1 MAMMLAGRYSL
12 MSQLG
17 QGGMGTVWLAV
28 DELLRQQVAVKEVR
42 LPADLDEAA
51 RAELTERTL
60 REARAAARLR
70 SHPSIVTVHDV
81 VMDSGRPWIVMELVN
96 GRSLDR
102 IVREDG
108 PLPPA
113 QAAWVGRHVLDAL
126 AAAHAMGVL
135 HRDVKPGNVLLTQDG
150 RVLLTDFGIATVAGD
165 AALTQTGLLNGSPG
179 YIAPERLRG
188 EVDGPE
194 ADLWSLG
201 ATLYTAVEGRT
212 AYTGPNAAA
221 VMAAVLLHEPAPPQR
236 GGALTPVLAALL
248 EKEPQRRCPPAQAAA
263 WLQAVAQ
270 GEVPADTRPTARR
283 RTAATARRRPAS
295 TGRRFAVVGGALAL
309 ALSLTAGAVIWGMT
323 RPEERTSA
331 EQPRST
337 TPPTKSV
344 SSSPA
349 GKPLFGTNLHS
360 CRVLTAAQVRTL
372 LGATLQSDNLDR
384 KICQYFGANGSYATV
399 SLFRVPTLKG
409 AKANFVGIKQTFQ
422 DLRDEHPDIAFTRT
436 PVVGEE
442 SFASVYRT
450 NGTYVANMVF
460 RMSNVTATFSY
471 NGPRPGTKAIV
482 RAAASVAAAMEAA
495 RPAG

>member
-1 MAMMLAGRYSL
+1 MTMMLAGRYSL

-42 LPADLDEAA
+42 LPADLDEAS

-81 VMDSGRPWIVMELVN
+81 VMDSGRPWIVMELVH

-113 QAAWVGRHVLDAL
+113 RTALVGRHVLDAL

-188 EVDGPE
+188 EADGPE

-201 ATLYTAVEGRT
+201 ATLYMAVEGRA

-221 VMAAVLLHEPAPPQR
+221 VMAAVLLRDPAPPQR
-236 GGALTPVLAALL
+236 AGSLTPVLAALL
-248 EKEPQRRCPPAQAAA
+248 EKEPQRRCAPAQAAA

-270 GEVPADTRPTARR
+270 GDVPAATRPTARR
-283 RTAATARRRPAS
+283 PAPPW
-295 TGRRFAVVGGALAL
+295 RRFAVVGGALVL
-309 ALSLTAGAVIWGMT
+309 ALSLTTSAVIWGMT
-323 RPEERTSA
+323 RPGASTGVEPT
-331 EQPRST
+331 RST
-337 TPPTKSV
+337 TSPAKPV

-349 GKPLFGTNLHS
+349 GKPVFGTGLHS
-360 CRVLTAAQVRTL
+360 CKVLTDAQVRAL
-372 LGATLQSDNLDR
+372 LGGALQDDHRDR
-384 KICQYFGANGSYATV
+384 KICQYFGANGSFATV
-399 SLFRVPTLKG
+399 SLYRTPTIKG
-409 AKANFVGIKQTFQ
+409 AKANFVGTKQIFQ
-422 DLRDEHPDIAFTRT
+422 DLRDEHPDITFTRT

-442 SFASVYRT
+442 SFASVHRE
-450 NGTYVANMVF
+450 NGRYTANMVF
-460 RMSNVTATFSY
+460 RMSNVTATLSY
-471 NGPRPGTKAIV
+471 SGPRSGTKAIGQ
-482 RAAASVAAAMEAA
+482 AAASVAAAMERA

>member
-1 MAMMLAGRYSL
+1 MTMMLAGRYSL
-12 MSQLG
+12 MSELG

-42 LPADLDEAA
+42 LPADLDEAS

-201 ATLYTAVEGRT
+201 ATLYTAVEGRS

-236 GGALTPVLAALL
+236 AGALTPVLAALL

-270 GEVPADTRPTARR
+270 GDVPVNTRPM
-283 RTAATARRRPAS
+283 ARRRPAS
-295 TGRRFAVVGGALAL
+295 TGRRFAVVGGALVL
-309 ALSLTAGAVIWGMT
+309 ALSLTAGAVIWGMSRPGESAGPEPT
-323 RPEERTSA
+323 RGTTSPA
-331 EQPRST
+331 KP
-337 TPPTKSV
+337 V

-349 GKPLFGTNLHS
+349 GKPLFGTGLHS
-360 CRVLTAAQVRTL
+360 CRVLTPAQVSAL
-372 LGATLQSDNLDR
+372 LGSALKNDYKDR
-384 KICQYFGANGSYATV
+384 KICQYFGTNGSFAAV

-422 DLRDEHPDIAFTRT
+422 DLRDEHPDIKFSRT

-442 SFASVYRT
+442 SFASVYRA
-450 NGTYVANMVF
+450 NGTYTANMVF
-460 RMSNVTATFSY
+460 RMSNVTATFTYS
-471 NGPRPGTKAIV
+471 GPRSGTKALGQ
-482 RAAASVAAAMEAA
+482 AAASVAAAMEKA

>member
-1 MAMMLAGRYSL
+1 MTMMLAGRYTL

-17 QGGMGTVWLAV
+17 QGGMGTVWLAF
-28 DELLRQQVAVKEVR
+28 DELLRQQVAIKEVR
-42 LPADLDEAA
+42 LPADLNEAA

-113 QAAWVGRHVLDAL
+113 QVAWIGRHMLDAL
-126 AAAHAMGVL
+126 AAAHTMGVL

-188 EVDGPE
+188 EADGPQ

-201 ATLYTAVEGRT
+201 ATLYLAVEGRT

-221 VMAAVLLHEPAPPQR
+221 VMAAVLLHEPEPPR
-236 GGALTPVLAALL
+236 RAGPLVPVLVALL
-248 EKEPQRRCPPAQAAA
+248 EKQPQRRCTPAQASA

-270 GEVPADTRPTARR
+270 GGVPQITRPSAGRPAPRR
-283 RTAATARRRPAS
+283 R
-295 TGRRFAVVGGALAL
+295 GAVVGGALAL
-309 ALSLTAGAVIWGMT
+309 ALSLVAGTVLWAVN
-323 RPEERTSA
+323 RPGTSGPTG
-331 EQPRST
+331 EPGRST
-337 TPPTKSV
+337 TSSATQAAKPAT
-344 SSSPA
+344 SSPA
-349 GKPLFGTNLHS
+349 AKPLFGTGLHS
-360 CRVLTAAQVRTL
+360 CRVLTAGQVRTL
-372 LGATLQSDNLDR
+372 LGSGLKEDHQAR
-384 KICQYFGANGSYATV
+384 AICQYRGVNESYAAV
-399 SLFRVPTLKG
+399 SVYRVPTVDG
-409 AKANFVGIKQTFQ
+409 AKANFVAIKQTYQ
-422 DLRDEHPDIAFTRT
+422 DYRDEYPDVTFSRT
-436 PVVGEE
+436 PVAGEE
-442 SFASVYRT
+442 SFASVYRME
-450 NGTYVANMVF
+450 NGPYVANMVL
-460 RMSNVTATFSY
+460 RISNVTAILSY
-471 NGPRPGTKAIV
+471 SGPRSGTKAIV
-482 RAAASVAAAMEAA
+482 RAGVSAAAALEEA
-495 RPAG
+495 RPAR

>member
-1 MAMMLAGRYSL
+1 MTMMLAGRYSL

-42 LPADLDEAA
+42 LPADLDEAS

-81 VMDSGRPWIVMELVN
+81 VMDSGRPWIVMELVH

-113 QAAWVGRHVLDAL
+113 QTAMVGRHVLDAL

-150 RVLLTDFGIATVAGD
+150 RVLLTDFGIATVVGD

-188 EVDGPE
+188 EADGPE

-201 ATLYTAVEGRT
+201 ATLYMAVEGRA

-221 VMAAVLLHEPAPPQR
+221 VMAAVLLREPAPPQR
-236 GGALTPVLAALL
+236 AGSLTPVLAALL
-248 EKEPQRRCPPAQAAA
+248 EKEPQRRCGPAQAAA

-270 GEVPADTRPTARR
+270 GDVPEDTRPTG
-283 RTAATARRRPAS
+283 RRPAPAWH
-295 TGRRFAVVGGALAL
+295 RFAVVGGALVL

-323 RPEERTSA
+323 RPGTSTSA
-331 EQPRST
+331 EPTRGT
-337 TPPTKSV
+337 TPPAKPV

-349 GKPLFGTNLHS
+349 GKPLFGIDLHS

-372 LGATLQSDNLDR
+372 LGGALQRDHRNR
-384 KICQYFGANGSYATV
+384 QICQYFGANGSYATV
-399 SLFRVPTLKG
+399 SLYRVPTVKG
-409 AKANFVGIKQTFQ
+409 AKANFVGAKQTFQ
-422 DLRDEHPDIAFTRT
+422 DLRDEHPDITFTRT

-442 SFASVYRT
+442 SFASVHRA
-450 NGTYVANMVF
+450 NGTYTANMVF
-460 RMSNVTATFSY
+460 RMSNVTATLSY
-471 NGPRPGTKAIV
+471 SGPRPGTKAIG

>member
-1 MAMMLAGRYSL
+1 MTMMLAGRYSL

-42 LPADLDEAA
+42 LPADLDEAS

-188 EVDGPE
+188 EADGPE

-236 GGALTPVLAALL
+236 AGSLTPVLAALL
-248 EKEPQRRCPPAQAAA
+248 VKDPRQRCGPAQAAA

-270 GEVPADTRPTARR
+270 GEVPADTRPTS
-283 RTAATARRRPAS
+283 RRRPAP
-295 TGRRFAVVGGALAL
+295 TWRRFAVVGGALVL

-323 RPEERTSA
+323 RPEESTGA
-331 EQPRST
+331 EPTPAGGT
-337 TPPTKSV
+337 TTQSKPV

-349 GKPLFGTNLHS
+349 GKPLFGTGLHS
-360 CRVLTAAQVRTL
+360 CKVLTAAQVRTL
-372 LGATLQSDNLDR
+372 LGSKLQSDNLDR

-399 SLFRVPTLKG
+399 SLYRVDTLKG

-422 DLRDEHPDIAFTRT
+422 DLRDEHPDIAFSRT

-471 NGPRPGTKAIV
+471 NGPRPGTKAIG

-495 RPAG
+495 RPAR

>member
-1 MAMMLAGRYSL
+1 MTMMLAGRYSL

-42 LPADLDEAA
+42 LPADLDEAS

-81 VMDSGRPWIVMELVN
+81 VMDSGRPWIVMELVH

-113 QAAWVGRHVLDAL
+113 RTALVGRHVLDAL
-126 AAAHAMGVL
+126 AAAHTMGVL

-188 EVDGPE
+188 EADGPE

-201 ATLYTAVEGRT
+201 ATLYLAVEGRA

-221 VMAAVLLHEPAPPQR
+221 VMAAVLLREPAPPQR
-236 GGALTPVLAALL
+236 AGSLTPVLAALL
-248 EKEPQRRCPPAQAAA
+248 AKEPQLRCSPAQAAA

-270 GEVPADTRPTARR
+270 GDVPAGTRPTARR
-283 RTAATARRRPAS
+283 SAPAR
-295 TGRRFAVVGGALAL
+295 RRFAVVGGALVL

-323 RPEERTSA
+323 RPGESA
-331 EQPRST
+331 SAGPTPNT
-337 TPPTKSV
+337 TPPAKPV

-349 GKPLFGTNLHS
+349 GKPLFDAASLHS
-360 CRVLTAAQVRTL
+360 CRVLTPAQVSTL
-372 LGATLQSDNLDR
+372 LGGTLQRDHRNR
-384 KICQYFGANGSYATV
+384 QICQYFGANGSYATV
-399 SLFRVPTLKG
+399 SLYRVPTLEG
-409 AKANFVGIKQTFQ
+409 AKANFAGIKQNFQ
-422 DLRDEHPDIAFTRT
+422 DLRDEHPDITFTRT

-442 SFASVYRT
+442 SFASVHRA

-460 RMSNVTATFSY
+460 RMSNVTATLTY
-471 NGPRPGTKAIV
+471 NGPRPGTKVIG

-495 RPAG
+495 RRAG

>member
-1 MAMMLAGRYSL
+1 MTMRLAGRYSL

-42 LPADLDEAA
+42 LPADLDEAS

-81 VMDSGRPWIVMELVN
+81 VMDGGRPWIVMELVH

-113 QAAWVGRHVLDAL
+113 RTAWIGRHMLDAL

-165 AALTQTGLLNGSPG
+165 PALTQAGLLNGSPG

-188 EVDGPE
+188 EADGPE

-201 ATLYTAVEGRT
+201 ATLYLAVEGRT
-212 AYTGPNAAA
+212 AYAGPNAAA
-221 VMAAVLLHEPAPPQR
+221 VMAAVLLREPAPPQR
-236 GGALTPVLAALL
+236 SGPLTPVLAALL
-248 EKEPQRRCPPAQAAA
+248 EKDPQRRCAPAQAAA

-270 GEVPADTRPTARR
+270 GNVPEATRPTARR
-283 RTAATARRRPAS
+283 PAPAWRRL
-295 TGRRFAVVGGALAL
+295 AVVGGALVL
-309 ALSLTAGAVIWGMT
+309 ALSLTAGAVIWGLT
-323 RPEERTSA
+323 RPGGRASA
-331 EQPRST
+331 EPTRGT
-337 TPPTKSV
+337 TSPAKPV
-344 SSSPA
+344 SPSPA
-349 GKPLFGTNLHS
+349 GKSLFGLTSLHS
-360 CRVLTAAQVRTL
+360 CRVLTPAQVRTL
-372 LGATLQSDNLDR
+372 LGSTLQSDHLDR
-384 KICQYFGANGSYATV
+384 KICQYFGANRSYATV
-399 SLFRVPTLKG
+399 SLYRLLTIKD
-409 AKANFVGIKQTFQ
+409 AKANYVGMKQTFQ
-422 DLRDEHPDIAFTRT
+422 DLRDEHPDITFTRT

-442 SFASVYRT
+442 SFASVHRA
-450 NGTYVANMVF
+450 NGMYTANMVF
-460 RMSNVTATFSY
+460 RMSNVTATLSY
-471 NGPRPGTKAIV
+471 SGPRSGTKAIV
-482 RAAASVAAAMEAA
+482 RAATSVAAAMEAA

>member
-1 MAMMLAGRYSL
+1 MTTMLAGRYSL

-42 LPADLDEAA
+42 LPPDLDEAS

-113 QAAWVGRHVLDAL
+113 QTAWIGRHMLDAL

-188 EVDGPE
+188 EADGPE

-201 ATLYTAVEGRT
+201 ATLYMAVEGRA

-221 VMAAVLLHEPAPPQR
+221 VMAAVLLREPTPPQR
-236 GGALTPVLAALL
+236 AGSLTPVLAALL
-248 EKEPQRRCPPAQAAA
+248 EKDPQRRCGPAQAAA

-270 GEVPADTRPTARR
+270 GDVPANTRPMTG
-283 RTAATARRRPAS
+283 RPAPAW
-295 TGRRFAVVGGALAL
+295 RRFAVVGGALAL
-309 ALSLTAGAVIWGMT
+309 ALSLTTGAVLWGMT
-323 RPEERTSA
+323 RPGAGTSA
-331 EQPRST
+331 EPTRGT
-337 TPPTKSV
+337 TPPTKPV

-349 GKPLFGTNLHS
+349 GKPLFGTGNLHS
-360 CRVLTAAQVRTL
+360 CRVLTPLQVRTL
-372 LGATLQSDNLDR
+372 LGGTLQSDHKDR
-384 KICQYFGANGSYATV
+384 KICQYFGANSSYATV
-399 SLFRVPTLKG
+399 SLYPVPTLQG
-409 AKANFVGIKQTFQ
+409 AKANFVGIKQSFQ
-422 DLRDEHPDIAFTRT
+422 DLRDEHPDIKFTRT

-442 SFASVYRT
+442 SFASVYRA
-450 NGTYVANMVF
+450 NGTYVAQMVF
-460 RMSNVTATFSY
+460 RMSNVTATLSY
-471 NGPRPGTKAIV
+471 SGPRSGTKAIG

-495 RPAG
+495 RPAR

>member
-1 MAMMLAGRYSL
+1 MLLAGRYSL

-51 RAELTERTL
+51 RRDLTERTL

-81 VMDSGRPWIVMELVN
+81 VMDSGRPWIVMELVH

-113 QAAWVGRHVLDAL
+113 QVAWAGRHVLDAL
-126 AAAHAMGVL
+126 GAAHAMGVL
-135 HRDVKPGNVLLTQDG
+135 HRDVKPGNVLMTQDG

-188 EVDGPE
+188 EADGPE

-201 ATLYTAVEGRT
+201 ATLYMAVEGRA

-221 VMAAVLLHEPAPPQR
+221 VMAAVLLREPAPPQR
-236 GGALTPVLAALL
+236 AGPLTPVLAALL
-248 EKEPQRRCPPAQAAA
+248 EKDPQRRCTPQQASA
-263 WLQAVAQ
+263 WLQ
-270 GEVPADTRPTARR
+270 GEAPQVTRPTARR
-283 RTAATARRRPAS
+283 AAPARRRL
-295 TGRRFAVVGGALAL
+295 TVVGGAVAVAL
-309 ALSLTAGAVIWGMT
+309 CVTAGAVIWGMT
-323 RPEERTSA
+323 RPEVPGATP
-331 EQPRST
+331 EQPAHTAKPST
-337 TPPTKSV
+337 
-344 SSSPA
+344 A
-349 GKPLFGTNLHS
+349 AAKPLFGAGLRS
-360 CRVLTAAQVRTL
+360 CVLKAAQVRAL
-372 LGATLQSDNLDR
+372 LGAGLQRDDR
-384 KICQYFGANGSYATV
+384 SPQICQYFGVNGSYATV
-399 SLFRVPTLKG
+399 AVYRVPTIKA
-409 AKANFVGIKQTFQ
+409 AKANLTGARQTYQ
-422 DLRDEHPDIAFTRT
+422 GLRDEHPDIKFFKK

-442 SFASVYRT
+442 SFASVHRAG
-450 NGTYVANMVF
+450 NGTYTANMVF
-460 RMSNVTATFSY
+460 RMANVTATLSY
-471 NGPRPGTKAIV
+471 TGPRSGAKAIE
-482 RAAASVAAAMEAA
+482 RAAASVAAAIEQK
-495 RPAG
+495 RPD

>member
-1 MAMMLAGRYSL
+1 MTMLLAGRYSL

-28 DELLRQQVAVKEVR
+28 DELLHQQVAIKEVR

-81 VMDSGRPWIVMELVN
+81 VMDSGRPWIVMELIH
-96 GRSLDR
+96 GRSLGQ

-126 AAAHAMGVL
+126 NAAHAMGVL
-135 HRDVKPGNVLLTQDG
+135 HRDVKPANILITRDG

-165 AALTQTGLLNGSPG
+165 SALTQTGLLNGSPG

-201 ATLYTAVEGRT
+201 ATLYMVVEGR
-212 AYTGPNAAA
+212 AAHTGPNSAA
-221 VMAAVLLHEPAPPQR
+221 VMASVLLHEPAAPQR
-236 GGALTPVLAALL
+236 AGPIAPVLGALL
-248 EKEPQRRCPPAQAAA
+248 EKDPRQRCTPDQAAA
-263 WLQAVAQ
+263 WLQAVAG
-270 GEVPADTRPTARR
+270 GEEPKTTRPMARR
-283 RTAATARRRPAS
+283 SAPA
-295 TGRRFAVVGGALAL
+295 GRRLAVVGGVLAIALCV
-309 ALSLTAGAVIWGMT
+309 TAGAVIWGMT
-323 RPEERTSA
+323 RPETLGADDEPGRTTPSAKPVTSA
-331 EQPRST
+331 
-337 TPPTKSV
+337 
-344 SSSPA
+344 PA
-349 GKPLFGTNLHS
+349 AKPLFGTGLHS
-360 CRVLTAAQVRTL
+360 CRVLTAAQVRSL
-372 LGATLQSDNLDR
+372 LGSNLREDDR
-384 KICQYFGANGSYATV
+384 NRGICQYHGVNGSFAAV
-399 SLFRVPTLKG
+399 SVYRVPTLKG
-409 AKANFVGIKQTFQ
+409 ARANFAGSRQTFK
-422 DLRDEHPDIAFTRT
+422 DFRDEHPDVKFSSS
-436 PVVGEE
+436 PVIGEE

-450 NGTYVANMVF
+450 DADSYTANMVF
-460 RMSNVTATFSY
+460 RVSNVSVTLTYA
-471 NGPRPGTKAIV
+471 GPRSGTKAV
-482 RAAASVAAAMEAA
+482 ERAAASVAAALEAA